1 MSAEE
6 TEDERNDRLN
16 REIWRRMQQTSEEWK
31 VEELLKL
38 YLPGHEDWGYDGPP
52 YGDTSPREQLQQILN
67 ARWTRE
73 EPRGCPNKRCN
84 GTERRPCRLLQY
96 IESCTTCGRRIGDVP
111 FNRATEHPTKWM
123 RP

>member
-31 VEELLKL
+31 VEELMKL
-38 YLPGHEDWGYDGPP
+38 YQPDFDGWDLFDAQIA
-52 YGDTSPREQLQQILN
+52 GRAREELQEILK
-67 ARWTRE
+67 AKWTRE

-84 GTERRPCRLLQY
+84 GTERRPCHFLQY
-96 IESCTTCGRRIGDVP
+96 IESFNTCGRRIGDVP

>member
-31 VEELLKL
+31 VEELMKL
-38 YLPGHEDWGYDGPP
+38 YQPDFDGWDLFDAQIA
-52 YGDTSPREQLQQILN
+52 GRAREELQEILK
-67 ARWTRE
+67 AKWTRE

>member
-31 VEELLKL
+31 VEELMKL
-38 YLPGHEDWGYDGPP
+38 YQPDYDGWDLFDAQIA
-52 YGDTSPREQLQQILN
+52 GRAREELQEILK
-67 ARWTRE
+67 AKWTRE

>member
-31 VEELLKL
+31 VEELMKL
-38 YLPGHEDWGYDGPP
+38 YLPELKDWDWTEPAYDGEA
-52 YGDTSPREQLQQILN
+52 RKELQQILDLK
-67 ARWTRE
+67 WTRE

-84 GTERRPCRLLQY
+84 GTVRRPCRLLQY
-96 IESCTTCGRRIGDVP
+96 IESCTKCGRRIGDVP

>member
-31 VEELLKL
+31 VEELMKL
-38 YLPGHEDWGYDGPP
+38 YQPDYDGWDLFDAQIA
-52 YGDTSPREQLQQILN
+52 GRAREELQEILK
-67 ARWTRE
+67 AKWTRE
-73 EPRGCPNKRCN
+73 EPRGCTNKRCN

-96 IESCTTCGRRIGDVP
+96 IEACTQCGCRMGDVP
-111 FNRATEHPTKWM
+111 Y
-123 RP
+123 

>member
-31 VEELLKL
+31 VEELMKL
-38 YLPGHEDWGYDGPP
+38 YQPDFDGWDLFDAQIWGRA
-52 YGDTSPREQLQQILN
+52 REELQEILK
-67 ARWTRE
+67 AKWTRE

>member
-31 VEELLKL
+31 VEELIKL
-38 YLPGHEDWGYDGPP
+38 YQPDFDGWDLFDAQIWGRA
-52 YGDTSPREQLQQILN
+52 REELQEILK
-67 ARWTRE
+67 AKWTRI

>member
-16 REIWRRMQQTSEEWK
+16 RELWRRMQQTPEEWK
-31 VEELLKL
+31 VETLMKL
-38 YLPGHEDWGYDGPP
+38 YQPEHKDWDWTEPPFDGEA
-52 YGDTSPREQLQQILN
+52 RQQLRQILD

-73 EPRGCPNKRCN
+73 EPRGCTNKRCD

-96 IESCTTCGRRIGDVP
+96 IETCTKCGCRMGDVP
-111 FNRATEHPTKWM
+111 Y
-123 RP
+123 